1 MDDQEVKI
9 EEALELY
16 YRAAEEFNSLL
27 GGSVPYE
34 VVRDL
39 RISALLVLQ
48 GYRHKDNWNDRRPI
62 ITIPPE
68 MALDLAEDI
77 DSVLRGQRIPGD
89 GKARRRWMEY
99 ASSNHRI
106 PGTCNQ

>member
-1 MDDQEVKI
+1 VLREVRAMDDQEVKI

-27 GGSVPYE
+27 PGLVPYE
-34 VVRDL
+34 VVLAL
-39 RISALLVLQ
+39 RMSALLVLQ

-77 DSVLRGQRIPGD
+77 DACSGATFLPGCFICK
-89 GKARRRWMEY
+89 GVARP
-99 ASSNHRI
+99 NTT
-106 PGTCNQ
+106 PQ